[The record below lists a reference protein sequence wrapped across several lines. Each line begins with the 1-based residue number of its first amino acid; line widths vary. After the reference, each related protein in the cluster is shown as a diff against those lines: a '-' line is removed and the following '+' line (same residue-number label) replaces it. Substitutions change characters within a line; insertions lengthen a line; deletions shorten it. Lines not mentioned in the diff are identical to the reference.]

1 MESVVALCVLFFF
14 IMIGVPIAY
23 SLGAAA
29 LIYVAQIDTIPN
41 QVMIQRFVR
50 GADSFELIA
59 IPMFILAGSILNATG
74 ATRRLVTFASALVG
88 NIQGGLAQA
97 NIIASMLFAGMSGS
111 ANADVAGIGRVLIKA
126 MIDDGYDPDFAA
138 AVTASSACVGPI
150 IPPSTTFIVFGAIA
164 LVPIGDLLI
173 AGALPGLLMGFL
185 MMIPTYFIAKNR
197 NYPRYGKF
205 SRAKL
210 WAATKESWL
219 ILLAPVIIIGGVL
232 TGIFTATEAGVVGA
246 FYATIIGVFVYKEIR
261 LRDFADVLK
270 DAVYSMSMVMFLL
283 ATGLAFSWV
292 LSAERVPNMLVEW
305 VGGLSN
311 DPTLLLLLIGF
322 LMLVLGMF
330 FSVTTNLIMT
340 VPILMPLVNA
350 VGISGVQFGV
360 VCVLGLTIGCVTPPV
375 GAPMYLASQ
384 FAGISIGEFFR
395 ANKWYYFALVAAF
408 IMVIL
413 FPQISLLLPSMWAR

>member
-1 MESVVALCVLFFF
+1 MESVIALVVLFTF
-14 IMIGVPIAY
+14 IFVGVPIAY

-29 LIYVAQIDTIPN
+29 LIYVAQIPSIPN

-88 NIQGGLAQA
+88 SIRGGLAQA

-185 MMIPTYFIAKNR
+185 MMIPTWYLAKKR
-197 NYPRYGKF
+197 NYPRYAKF
-205 SRAKL
+205 STANL
-210 WAATKESWL
+210 WKATKESWL
-219 ILLAPVIIIGGVL
+219 ILLAPVIIVGGVL

-246 FYATIIGVFVYKEIR
+246 FYATIVGVFIYKEIR
-261 LRDFADVLK
+261 LRDFVDVLK

-292 LSAERVPNMLVEW
+292 LSAERVPNMLVEV
-305 VGGLSN
+305 VGGMSN

-322 LMLVLGMF
+322 MMLLLGMF

-395 ANKWYYFALVAAF
+395 ANKYYYVALVAAF

-413 FPQISLLLPSMWAR
+413 FPQISLFLPSLWAG